1 MSIFAS
7 GRFDTNFFGR
17 DSIYTE
23 LLFSTRNSV
32 GRFTNEQAFP
42 GVPALIPQEDANGN
56 IIVDGTGAPILVD
69 NPLNPFDVDALPV
82 YSNNNLAQR
91 RSSDVSFFRGL
102 FGIEGDLPFLADR
115 GWVYDVSFA
124 YDRSYGVASQPIMS
138 EFAVRE
144 ALDTLR
150 IDSNGDVVCGLDRT
164 ATSFGFLTP
173 RPCVPV
179 NFFAPNLFSTQGG
192 DKTFTEAEADF
203 LFGDSINTTEIEQI
217 HVQAL
222 MTGDLFE
229 LPAGTVGLVIGGEFR
244 DQRIATVNDFIRT
257 TGQAAS
263 EIPDTEP
270 NTNGR
275 TSLAEFFLETE
286 IPVTDTFTFN
296 AAGRYTEEE
305 NFGSQVTYSLRADW
319 QATDFLRLRSTY
331 GTSFRA
337 PNLREQFLA
346 GGTATIGGGADPCLV
361 PTAANNGG
369 VYDPT
374 QDQRS
379 QLLLDNCVAAGV
391 DPTQLGLLATTGI
404 TVRTGGNTG
413 IEAETSESLTAGFV
427 FSQTF
432 GRDIEFDLA
441 VTYFDIDVENTV
453 EEASAAG
460 LIADCYT
467 NLPNLADPACAR
479 VVRQG
484 GNPATN
490 TIARVDAGF
499 INIGRITS
507 TGIDYN
513 ARLTMPFTLI
523 DDQTDLTLNFNAGQY
538 LEQLEQ
544 QDPTSPIDDNVGEI
558 ANPEFL
564 AQFSAI
570 VDRGPWSARWRTRY
584 QSDGQQDNSDAFA
597 AVTPNPGGTT
607 ACAIAGVT
615 GECRDVDF
623 VDDYFVHDASIS
635 FEADMWNFSA
645 GVNNIFNEAPPLID
659 QGEGP
664 ARMNI
669 VVQSGYDLYGRR
681 FFLGATR
688 RF

>member
-1 MSIFAS
+1 
-7 GRFDTNFFGR
+7 
-17 DSIYTE
+17 
-23 LLFSTRNSV
+23 
-32 GRFTNEQAFP
+32 
-42 GVPALIPQEDANGN
+42 
-56 IIVDGTGAPILVD
+56 
-69 NPLNPFDVDALPV
+69 
-82 YSNNNLAQR
+82 
-91 RSSDVSFFRGL
+91 
-102 FGIEGDLPFLADR
+102 
-115 GWVYDVSFA
+115 
-124 YDRSYGVASQPIMS
+124 
-138 EFAVRE
+138 
-144 ALDTLR
+144 
-150 IDSNGDVVCGLDRT
+150 
-164 ATSFGFLTP
+164 
-173 RPCVPV
+173 
-179 NFFAPNLFSTQGG
+179 
-192 DKTFTEAEADF
+192 
-203 LFGDSINTTEIEQI
+203 
-217 HVQAL
+217 
-222 MTGDLFE
+222 
-229 LPAGTVGLVIGGEFR
+229 
-244 DQRIATVNDFIRT
+244 VNDFIRT

-286 IPVTDTFTFN
+286 IPVTDTITFN
-296 AAGRYTEEE
+296 AASRYTEEE
-305 NFGSQVTYSLRADW
+305 NFGSQITYSVRADW

-369 VYDPT
+369 VYDASG
-374 QDQRS
+374 DDRS
-379 QLLLDNCVAAGV
+379 QLVRDNCVAAGV
-391 DPTQLGLLATTGI
+391 DPTALGLLATTGI

-432 GRDIEFDLA
+432 GQNIDFDLA

-460 LIADCYT
+460 LISDCYT
-467 NLPNLADPACAR
+467 NLPNLADPACDR
-479 VVRQG
+479 IVRQG
-484 GNPATN
+484 GDPTTN
-490 TIARVDAGF
+490 TIARVEAGF
-499 INIGRITS
+499 INIGRLTS

-544 QDPTSPIDDNVGEI
+544 QDPTAPTDDNVGEI

-564 AQFSAI
+564 AQFSVI
-570 VDRGPWSARWRTRY
+570 LDRGPWTSRWRTRY
-584 QSDGQQDNSDAFA
+584 QSDGQQDNTDAFGA
-597 AVTPNPGGTT
+597 RAPDPGAGT
-607 ACAIAGVT
+607 ACSVAGVT
-615 GECRDVDF
+615 GECTDVDF
-623 VDDYFVHDASIS
+623 VDDYFIHDFSIG

-645 GVNNIFNEAPPLID
+645 GVNNVFNEAPPLID

-664 ARMNI
+664 ARMNM
-669 VVQSGYDLYGRR
+669 VVQSGYDLFGRR

-688 RF
+688 SF